1 MIYVV
6 TVLSNWTVETEG
18 KPQNVSIGISGNV
31 IEQYSVYVYGMTIV
45 PVHCM
50 ESYGEYGRIA
60 PRFLNF
66 GSRWSRMVN

>member
-1 MIYVV
+1 MIYVD

-31 IEQYSVYVYGMTIV
+31 MEQYSVYVYGTKIV

-50 ESYGEYGRIA
+50 ESYGEYGGIA
-60 PRFLNF
+60 PHFL
-66 GSRWSRMVN
+66 SPDTHL